1 MNKELIEHLRI
12 EAGIS
17 RTVDSTG
24 KVVTGLICINREG
37 NVIDPLEGLQIFA
50 KLIIEEAIH
59 QVEDVFWSDPHEVYE
74 AMELIKK
81 HFGIDES
88 PTLVDTISKE
98 TWNHDASQDNVN
110 ATDYKDE

>member
-24 KVVTGLICINREG
+24 KVVTGLICVNREG

-50 KLIIEEAIH
+50 KLIIEEC
-59 QVEDVFWSDPHEVYE
+59 VDVVDNTFWSDPHEVDQ
-74 AMELIKK
+74 AMELILK
-81 HFGIDES
+81 HFG
-88 PTLVDTISKE
+88 
-98 TWNHDASQDNVN
+98 VN
-110 ATDYKDE
+110 DV